1 MFSIKFKIHVANVKR
16 RSNLNS
22 IKIYVCIALSHD
34 DITAQA
40 TIFFI
45 AGFETSSTAIS
56 FACLEMAVN
65 NDVQRK
71 AQLEIDEV
79 LSNHDGKLTY
89 DALKE
94 MKYLDCV
101 IQGL

>member
-1 MFSIKFKIHVANVKR
+1 M
-16 RSNLNS
+16 
-22 IKIYVCIALSHD
+22 
-34 DITAQA
+34 
-40 TIFFI
+40 
-45 AGFETSSTAIS
+45 S

-71 AQLEIDEV
+71 VQLEVDEV

-101 IQGL
+101 IQGMYFY